1 MDTSTVRGR
10 LRQALGE
17 ALKARDPTAASAL
30 RSGLGALDNASAV
43 PAALARPVPVRGAS
57 SPHFAGA
64 TAGLGAG
71 ETARKVLTEDDAEAI
86 VRAEVAER
94 QAAAGDYDRAGQPER
109 ADRLRREAGILAR
122 AVAAET

>member
-1 MDTSTVRGR
+1 MDTRTVRGR

-17 ALKARDPTAASAL
+17 ALKARDTIAASAL
-30 RSGLGALDNASAV
+30 RSALGALDNASAV

-71 ETARKVLTEDDAEAI
+71 EAARKVLTKDDAEAI

-94 QAAAGDYDRAGQPER
+94 QAAAREYDQVGQPER
-109 ADRLRREAGILAR
+109 ADRLRREAGIVASAL
-122 AVAAET
+122 AAET